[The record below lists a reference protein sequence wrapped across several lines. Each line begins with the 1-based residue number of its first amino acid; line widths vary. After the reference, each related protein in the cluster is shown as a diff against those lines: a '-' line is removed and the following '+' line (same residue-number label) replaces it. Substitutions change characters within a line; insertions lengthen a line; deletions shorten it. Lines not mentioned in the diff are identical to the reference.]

1 MISLSPLEP
10 LSDTLLSNMRSS
22 NSVCFN
28 GSLIVSAR
36 MDLEMDEFRLEVEP
50 GTRIS
55 PGSELPFHWKAVVR
69 HLYEHAHYVEILSLS
84 MSTVIQIYLIFCPH
98 HIYQT

>member
-1 MISLSPLEP
+1 M
-10 LSDTLLSNMRSS
+10 
-22 NSVCFN
+22 CFN

-69 HLYEHAHYVEILSLS
+69 HLYEQAHYVEILTLS
-84 MSTVIQIYLIFCPH
+84 MFMVVQIYIFFILH
-98 HIYQT
+98 T